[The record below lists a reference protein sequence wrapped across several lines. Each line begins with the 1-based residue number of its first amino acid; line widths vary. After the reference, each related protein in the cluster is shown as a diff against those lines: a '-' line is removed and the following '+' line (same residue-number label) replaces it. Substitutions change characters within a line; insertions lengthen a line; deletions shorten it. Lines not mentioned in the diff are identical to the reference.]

1 MVANFTPVPRPGY
14 RIGVPAGGW
23 YREVLNSDAESY
35 GGSNMGN
42 AGGVMTEPIA
52 AHGYDQSLSLIVPP
66 LGFLLLKR

>member
-1 MVANFTPVPRPGY
+1 
-14 RIGVPAGGW
+14 
-23 YREVLNSDAESY
+23 
-35 GGSNMGN
+35 MGN